1 MDGSAEFKSVTEN
14 TRKLSLAPSSTLAP
28 LEPFQMKVMKLPSPF
43 FAIGCPYG
51 NFLPLSSSS
60 LADSSNNSDN
70 SGSSNRSYSEQQQYA
85 ISNQLKLSASLEP
98 VYMGETFRTCV
109 SLSHNFRTP
118 LSMIG
123 VKIEMQKIE
132 GPTVKNRVT
141 LLDTTAEKDLFFFGV
156 GECKDYVISH
166 LLTEPGE
173 NCLVCSVM
181 YPEDTPTGGLVR
193 KTFKKFFRFQ
203 VFEPFMTKTQI
214 NHREDITI
222 IEVSLTCAIPRPIFI
237 EQVKLRGPS
246 EISFLDLNQ
255 AACVTD
261 DNEEAEQPSSI
272 SSSFLD
278 ELTGILMKGA
288 DSRNYLFRC
297 DFVHGADKLACLVDV
312 GVEVAWRSLGGEVG
326 LLRSTVESKKIREQ
340 LKAVKEYEL
349 VLLEAPGSVK
359 LEQPFS
365 IKLQVRSNSMRS
377 FELRLQLLKE
387 KMVTILPCGLS
398 NRSLGVFEPRG
409 SKTVTV
415 DLLPLG
421 LGVHRI
427 SGFRLSCP
435 KMSTHVDFD
444 ALHEVEVVT

>member
-1 MDGSAEFKSVTEN
+1 MEASVDFKSVTEN
-14 TRKLSLAPSSTLAP
+14 TRKLSLAPTSTLP
-28 LEPFQMKVMKLPSPF
+28 PIEPFHMKVMKLPAPF
-43 FAIGCPYG
+43 FAIGCPVG
-51 NFLPLSSSS
+51 DFPNT
-60 LADSSNNSDN
+60 D
-70 SGSSNRSYSEQQQYA
+70 QYA
-85 ISNQLKLSASLEP
+85 MSNQLKLSASLDP

-109 SLSHNFRTP
+109 SLSHNYRTP
-118 LSMIG
+118 LASIG

-132 GPTVKNRVT
+132 GPTVKHRVT
-141 LLDTTAEKDLFFFGV
+141 LLDTPDRELFPFAV

-166 LLTEPGE
+166 ILTEPGE
-173 NCLVCSVM
+173 NCLVCSVV
-181 YPEDTPTGGLVR
+181 YPEELPTGGYVR

-214 NHREDITI
+214 NHREDITV

-237 EQVKLRGPS
+237 EQVKLKGSS
-246 EISFLDLNQ
+246 ELSFLDLNQ
-255 AACVTD
+255 VNCSTD
-261 DNEEAEQPSSI
+261 DKQGGPPSS
-272 SSSFLD
+272 SSSSSSSSTLVD
-278 ELTGILMKGA
+278 PLLGVSMKGG

-297 DFVHGADKLACLVDV
+297 DFAPGSDKLACLVEL
-312 GVEVAWRSLGGEVG
+312 GVEIGWRSLGGEIG
-326 LLRSTVESKKIREQ
+326 LLRSMVDSKKIKEQ

-349 VLLEAPGSVK
+349 ILLEAPGAVK

-398 NRSLGVFEPRG
+398 NRSLGTFEPRG

-435 KMSTHVDFD
+435 KLSTHVDFD